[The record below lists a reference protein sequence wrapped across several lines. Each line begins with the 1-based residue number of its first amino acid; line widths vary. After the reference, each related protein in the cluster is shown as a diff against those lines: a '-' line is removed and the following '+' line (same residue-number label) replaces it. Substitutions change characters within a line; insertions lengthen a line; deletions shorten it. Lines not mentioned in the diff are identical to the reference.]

1 MKKYLNILGLLL
13 IPGVAFAGTI
23 VRPYGPSDYAGGA
36 KAVGSKVN
44 AEFATI
50 ASFLNGANIASDNIT
65 ALGINTG
72 NINTGAVTKV
82 KQTSNYA
89 ITGSTGNF
97 VYIVNTATTLKEITN
112 LSTTITT
119 TGKPVLVGLYP
130 AEYSGS
136 AGSIIWQ
143 TGGVS
148 ANTGTLWLL
157 RDSSTTGA
165 GYSMTGSGNTIETHS
180 CSNFSYVDT
189 PVSGSYTYSVR
200 LSVSYSSGTS
210 SADINNCRLIV
221 QEL

>member
-1 MKKYLNILGLLL
+1 MLKLLNILWLL
-13 IPGVAFAGTI
+13 IPGIALGGTI

-44 AEFATI
+44 SEFATI
-50 ASFLNGANIASDNIT
+50 ASFINGKNIASDNIT
-65 ALGINTG
+65 DLGINTA
-72 NINTGAVTKV
+72 NLNTGAVTKI

-89 ITGSTGNF
+89 VTASSGTFAYVASS
-97 VYIVNTATTLKEITN
+97 ATTLKAITN

-130 AEYSGS
+130 AEYNGS
-136 AGSIIWQ
+136 LGAIIWQ
-143 TGGVS
+143 TGGVA
-148 ANTGTLWLL
+148 ANSGTLWLL

-165 GYSMTGSGNTIETHS
+165 GYNMNGSGNTLETHS

-189 PVSGSYTYSVR
+189 PVSGTYVYSVR
-200 LSVSYSSGTS
+200 LSVVYSSGTS
-210 SADINNCRLIV
+210 EADVNHCRLIV